1 MFHYT
6 ASIVFQALTEMTTIQ
21 LGKHAPPEKHCS
33 IAEVQCMSNDVN
45 IVIFQA
51 GHPMTSDD
59 PQFLPS
65 TQITGHLEGE
75 QSGV

>member
-1 MFHYT
+1 
-6 ASIVFQALTEMTTIQ
+6 MTTIQ
-21 LGKHAPPEKHCS
+21 PGKCPPPEERCS
-33 IAEVQCMSNDVN
+33 VDEAKGMSNELD

-65 TQITGHLEGE
+65 TQSTEHLEGE